1 VSAAPTLATEVAEI
15 LRETARRPAPPAV
28 LRIALDD
35 RAVNVVVDA
44 PAGGI
49 EHWRIESADDPRLS
63 ELREID
69 RLAALVAL
77 ALAIA
82 RGGDA

>member
-35 RAVNVVVDA
+35 RAAVVTVDA
-44 PAGGI
+44 NAGKV
-49 EHWRIESADDPRLS
+49 EHWRIEHVDDERLA
-63 ELREID
+63 ELKEID

-82 RGGDA
+82 RSAP

>member
-35 RAVNVVVDA
+35 RAAVVTVDA
-44 PAGGI
+44 PAGGF
-49 EHWRIESADDPRLS
+49 EHWRIESADDPRLA
-63 ELREID
+63 ELRELD
-69 RLAALVAL
+69 RMAALIGL
-77 ALAIA
+77 ALVYA
-82 RGGDA
+82 RRAAA